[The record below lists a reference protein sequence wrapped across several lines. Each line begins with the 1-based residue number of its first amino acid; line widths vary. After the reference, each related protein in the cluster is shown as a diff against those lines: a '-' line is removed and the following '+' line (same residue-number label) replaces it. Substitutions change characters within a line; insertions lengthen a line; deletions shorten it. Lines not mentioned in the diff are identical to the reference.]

1 MRTTTSPRI
10 ESHPGRADSHHARLD
25 RHIRPSDASRQEG
38 RSAATRKLRVLVVDD
53 DATFRN
59 RLVAAMSARNFEAY
73 GASNPA
79 EARQMV
85 ARIHPHRAV
94 LDMRMPGGSGLDLVL
109 SLIEI
114 NPNLEIVMLTGYG
127 SIATA
132 IEAVRRGAVDYLTKP
147 ADADQILASFERVSE
162 RAAQSPPDSV
172 PSLSAPSLA
181 RVEWEHIQRVLAD
194 CHGNISQSARVLGI
208 HRRSLQR
215 KLSKY
220 PPAE

>member
-10 ESHPGRADSHHARLD
+10 ETHPLRGDNHHARHD
-25 RHIRPSDASRQEG
+25 PPIRLGDGASRQETA
-38 RSAATRKLRVLVVDD
+38 SATQKLRILVVDD

-59 RLVAAMSARNFEAY
+59 RLVAAMTARNFEAY
-73 GASNPA
+73 GAANPS
-79 EARQMV
+79 EARQVV
-85 ARIHPHRAV
+85 ARVQPHRAV

-109 SLIEI
+109 SLIEL
-114 NPNLEIVMLTGYG
+114 NPNLEVVMLTGYG
-127 SIATA
+127 SIPTA

-162 RAAQSPPDSV
+162 RSGQSPENV
-172 PSLSAPSLA
+172 GSAPSLA
-181 RVEWEHIQRVLAD
+181 RVEWEHIQRVLND